1 MSTFSAKGT
10 DVDVEAIM
18 ANIRRKIEE
27 KRKGLYTEDEVQ
39 EIAEM
44 KLDAVLEASEFNSD
58 FVAAFRARDE
68 KWNYRFD
75 PETLYASSHA
85 GGGGLIR
92 AARRLLNPV
101 LKLFFNPNP
110 IISALSRQAD
120 LNRYYVILL
129 HNMAEE
135 LTRANLEL
143 TNLKARLRTLGIRVD
158 FQGKREKTME
168 QVVLER
174 DSREPR
180 PLPTR
185 SPDRAEPSERQ
196 ERGERPA
203 QTGRP
208 ERSERDRGGE
218 RRDRGEPG
226 DRDRGGD
233 RERGERGDRDRGER
247 DGARR
252 GRGRGRSF
260 RRRRGG
266 GGGGGAGGSGGAGG
280 TGGSNRGDSSGRPPS
295 GNRSGGGSSGPREGS
310 GGNRS

>member
-27 KRKGLYTEDEVQ
+27 KRKGLYTEEEVR

-68 KWNYRFD
+68 NWNYRFG
-75 PETLYASSHA
+75 PETIYASSHA

-92 AARRLLNPV
+92 AARRILNPV

-110 IISALSRQAD
+110 ITSALSRQAD

-174 DSREPR
+174 ESREPR
-180 PLPTR
+180 EPRHVPAR
-185 SPDRAEPSERQ
+185 PSDRPEPSERQ
-196 ERGERPA
+196 ERGARGARSANHESSER
-203 QTGRP
+203 G
-208 ERSERDRGGE
+208 ERDRGGE
-218 RRDRGEPG
+218 RPD
-226 DRDRGGD
+226 
-233 RERGERGDRDRGER
+233 RGDRDRGER
-247 DGARR
+247 GERDRGERDGGRR
-252 GRGRGRSF
+252 GRGRRSF

-266 GGGGGAGGSGGAGG
+266 GGGG
-280 TGGSNRGDSSGRPPS
+280 GGSNRGDSSGRPPS